1 MRIECKASEL
11 HDRIDAAWQEL
22 SDKAKDVK
30 ALLRI
35 EEAKDVREFGVG
47 GEVSAECL
55 DIGLILGILAEVQM
69 AREEN

>member
-22 SDKAKDVK
+22 SDKAKDV
-30 ALLRI
+30 
-35 EEAKDVREFGVG
+35 REFGGG